1 MKVNKAQE
9 QKSPRQAEEKRDAT
23 IVWEHRATVSNEQQ
37 VVPLPIQREVLH
49 EERTIRQ
56 ADAVATIRIISSG
69 FGGVRASASPRAMLS
84 AA

>member
-1 MKVNKAQE
+1 VNKTQE
-9 QKSPRQAEEKRDAT
+9 QTSPRQAEEKSDAS
-23 IVWEHRATVSNEQQ
+23 IVWESRATGNNGQQ
-37 VVPLPIQREVLH
+37 VVPFPIQREVLH

-69 FGGVRASASPRAMLS
+69 FGGVRTSASPRAMLS

>member
-1 MKVNKAQE
+1 MNKTQE
-9 QKSPRQAEEKRDAT
+9 QTSPRQAEEKSDAT
-23 IVWEHRATVSNEQQ
+23 IVWESRATGTNGQQ
-37 VVPLPIQREVLH
+37 VVPFPIQREVLH

-69 FGGVRASASPRAMLS
+69 FGGVHTSASPRAMLS

>member
-37 VVPLPIQREVLH
+37 VVPFPIQREVLH